1 VRVSKTE
8 TKIKEKEMK
17 KITKSIAAIAVIFGS
32 LVYCGNAAFAISK
45 IDIPDD
51 EKILLAEKEDAELA
65 GPGSFDIS
73 LTPDLDT
80 HCDED
85 DGVSYLSIWNNLSD
99 LGIIPPTRWV
109 AVHLDMSSESYGDA
123 SGWLSFG
130 LAPYP
135 LFHELE
141 KGEGDV
147 MDFPAPEGS
156 YELTVSVWISGREL
170 DQSIDVDGI
179 DGPDESAEFIAT
191 NEAAFQKTVSVVCSS
206 DDPVETTEDTPVE
219 TTEDTPVETTE
230 DTPEDSEVDDPI
242 EGSPLFT
249 G

>member
-1 VRVSKTE
+1 
-8 TKIKEKEMK
+8 MK
-17 KITKSIAAIAVIFGS
+17 KVTKSIAAIAVIFGS

-45 IDIPDD
+45 IDTPGD
-51 EKILLAEKEDAELA
+51 EKLVLSDSKPKEDS
-65 GPGSFDIS
+65 GPGSFDVS
-73 LTPDLDT
+73 LDPYFDT

-85 DGVSYLSIWNNLSD
+85 DGVAILSIWNNLSD
-99 LGIIPPTRWV
+99 LAIIPPTRGV

-135 LFHELE
+135 IFHELE
-141 KGEGDV
+141 KGDGDD
-147 MDFPAPEGS
+147 MDFPAFEGS
-156 YELTVSVWISGREL
+156 YELTVSVWVSAHGL

-179 DGPDESAEFIAT
+179 DGPDEAAEFIAI
-191 NEAAFQKTVSVVCSS
+191 NEAYFQKTVSVNCSS
-206 DDPVETTEDTPVE
+206 DDPVESTEDDPVESTEDDPVETTED
-219 TTEDTPVETTE
+219 DPVETTE